1 MKRILI
7 TGANRGIGLALV
19 AKVLESSDEHQVY
32 LGSRS
37 IVRGEAAASEIIADN
52 PRWESRLQVL
62 PLDVADTASV
72 ESAAKQVRAS
82 LSPGE
87 SLYGIVN
94 NAGMG
99 YPDSDLREVLQV
111 NTYGIKRVVESFLS
125 LLDVGAGRLVNITSA
140 AGPNFVEGC
149 SSAVQTMLVNP
160 DITWQELETFMQRC
174 LSVAGDSDAFNKLGM
189 GDGSSYGIS
198 KAAANAYT
206 LILAREHPNLLINAC
221 TPGFIETELTRPIAK
236 RYGKTPA
243 EMGMKTPAE
252 GTISTMHLLFG
263 DVEQSGHY
271 FGSDAIRSPMHYY
284 RAPGTPA
291 YTGQ

>member
-19 AKVLESSDEHQVY
+19 VKVLESSDEHQVY

-37 IVRGEAAASEIIADN
+37 IDRGEAAASEIIADN

-99 YPDSDLREVLQV
+99 YPDSDLREVLEV

-125 LLDVGAGRLVNITSA
+125 LLDAGAGRLVNITSA

-149 SSAVQTMLVNP
+149 NSAVQSMLVNP
-160 DITWQELETFMQRC
+160 DITWEELETFMQRC
-174 LSVAGDSDAFNKLGM
+174 LSVAGDSEAFNKLGM

-271 FGSDAIRSPMHYY
+271 FGSDAIRSPMHCY

-291 YTGQ
+291 YMGS